1 MFYLSDSGLEALIS
15 SGANVP
21 SLVDLNEFPVFLRFD
36 EVYLPFHLGS
46 QSITDK
52 TQLFGDFLTSIKGPI
67 QDLKDILF
75 IGDINQKNPAQFND
89 HSAIIAYIRDEFL
102 QICGSSRR
110 YQFWIEFFSDKE
122 ASTTVATSILE
133 MPEIVRC
140 TALSLQLHCI
150 FAPIHLPVEAIAQ
163 WLNQNTERIEI
174 LGRQNG
180 EKVLHICSHYIGNV
194 LEMCDHLTGVL

>member
-21 SLVDLNEFPVFLRFD
+21 SLVDLNELPVFLRFD

-46 QSITDK
+46 QSIIDK
-52 TQLFGDFLTSIKGPI
+52 TQLFGDFLASIKGPL
-67 QDLKDILF
+67 QDLKDIF
-75 IGDINQKNPAQFND
+75 FVGGINQANPAHFNN
-89 HSAIIAYIRDEFL
+89 HSAIIDCIRDEFL

-122 ASTTVATSILE
+122 ASTKVAASILE
-133 MPEIVRC
+133 MSEIVRC
-140 TALSLQLHCI
+140 TNFSIQLHCI

-174 LGRQNG
+174 SGRMNG
-180 EKVLHICSHYIGNV
+180 EKVLHIRSLFIGNV
-194 LEMCDHLTGVL
+194 LEMCDHLTEVL

>member
-15 SGANVP
+15 SGKNDP
-21 SLVDLNEFPVFLRFD
+21 SLVDLNGFPAFLRFD
-36 EVYLPFHLGS
+36 EVYLPFNLGS

-52 TQLFGDFLTSIKGPI
+52 TQLFGDFLASIKGPI
-67 QDLKDILF
+67 QDLKGIF
-75 IGDINQKNPAQFND
+75 FVGDINQKNPAQFNN
-89 HSAIIAYIRDEFL
+89 HSALIAYIRDEFL

-122 ASTTVATSILE
+122 ASTRVAASILE

-140 TALSLQLHCI
+140 TNLSIQPHCI

-174 LGRQNG
+174 SGRLNG
-180 EKVLHICSHYIGNV
+180 EKVLHIRTLYIGNV
-194 LEMCDHLTGVL
+194 LEMCDHLTEVL